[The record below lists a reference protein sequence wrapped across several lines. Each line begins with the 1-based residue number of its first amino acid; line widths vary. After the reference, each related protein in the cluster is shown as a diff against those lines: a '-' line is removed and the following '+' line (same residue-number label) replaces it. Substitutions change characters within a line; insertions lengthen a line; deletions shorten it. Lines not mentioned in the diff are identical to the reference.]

1 MFRTASQQKKIC
13 KMCPIAKAAD
23 LVGDSVVLIIIRELI
38 SGPKRFGDMVDSL
51 EGVSTRTL
59 SQKLKKL
66 EAHEIVSRTEYK
78 EKPPRVEY
86 SLTSKG
92 KGLKKIVSAMLTYG
106 EQYL

>member
-1 MFRTASQQKKIC
+1 MFRTASQQKSIC

-23 LVGDSVVLIIIRELI
+23 LVGDSIILIIIRELI
-38 SGPKRFGDMVDSL
+38 SGPKRFGDMVESL
-51 EGVSTRTL
+51 GGVSTRTL
-59 SQKLKKL
+59 TQKLKKL
-66 EAHEIVSRTEYK
+66 EAQDVVSRAEYK

-92 KGLKKIVSAMLTYG
+92 KGLKKIVSAMLAYG